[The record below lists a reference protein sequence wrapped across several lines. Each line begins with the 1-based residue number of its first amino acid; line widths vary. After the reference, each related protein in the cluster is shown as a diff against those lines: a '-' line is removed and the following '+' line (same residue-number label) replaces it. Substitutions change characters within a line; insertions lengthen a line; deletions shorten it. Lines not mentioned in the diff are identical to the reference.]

1 MKGKMHE
8 NFFLKSRVGRKC
20 LDEKTKVKR
29 RREGFKFQ
37 KWKWNVEQKNAWK
50 WNLFCRV
57 WRKCL
62 GEKGEKRKWNAE
74 EGGSVEV
81 KQMSNGC
88 QLVLHIS
95 KISDESE
102 TRSAKRRWWWWWT
115 NVRTSCCQPLYMLL
129 KIVNL
134 THQASSWLSI
144 SQGIASLD
152 RVSSGVSSRAR

>member
-1 MKGKMHE
+1 MKISFWKVELEGSVYMKC
-8 NFFLKSRVGRKC
+8 RRK
-20 LDEKTKVKR
+20 
-29 RREGFKFQ
+29 GFQFW
-37 KWKWNVEQKNAWK
+37 KWKWNAEQERCLIMKIVLRSRREVFRWK
-50 WNLFCRV
+50 RWKK
-57 WRKCL
+57 W
-62 GEKGEKRKWNAE
+62 KWNAE

-102 TRSAKRRWWWWWT
+102 TRSAKRRRWWWWT
-115 NVRTSCCQPLYMLL
+115 NMRTSCCQPLYLLL

-152 RVSSGVSSRAR
+152 RVSSAVSSRAR

>member
-1 MKGKMHE
+1 MKIS
-8 NFFLKSRVGRKC
+8 FW
-20 LDEKTKVKR
+20 KVEL
-29 RREGFKFQ
+29 EGSVYMK
-37 KWKWNVEQKNAWK
+37 KWKWNAEEKVFNFESESEMQSRKDAWLWK
-50 WNLFCRV
+50 LYCGV
-57 WRKCL
+57 GGKCL

-102 TRSAKRRWWWWWT
+102 TRSAKRRWWGWGT
-115 NVRTSCCQPLYMLL
+115 NMRTSCCQPLYLLL